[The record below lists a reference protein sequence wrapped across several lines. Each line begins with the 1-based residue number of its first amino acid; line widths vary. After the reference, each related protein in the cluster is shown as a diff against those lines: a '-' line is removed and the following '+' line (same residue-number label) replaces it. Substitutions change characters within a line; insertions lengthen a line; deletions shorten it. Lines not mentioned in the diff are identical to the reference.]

1 MRGVYAG
8 RVARVH
14 RYTCMCVCGHAPA
27 CMGVYVCLMRVPM
40 YTCVRARVSC
50 PVLSGVCVPASCCFS
65 SASFRPQA
73 GSEVPFTCVV
83 PGRFNL
89 AGACPL
95 QKPYPSLVDLNSF
108 TLF

>member
-1 MRGVYAG
+1 MQGVWHVCIGTRA
-8 RVARVH
+8 
-14 RYTCMCVCGHAPA
+14 CVCVDTHPR
-27 CMGVYVCLMRVPM
+27 VYVCLMRVPM